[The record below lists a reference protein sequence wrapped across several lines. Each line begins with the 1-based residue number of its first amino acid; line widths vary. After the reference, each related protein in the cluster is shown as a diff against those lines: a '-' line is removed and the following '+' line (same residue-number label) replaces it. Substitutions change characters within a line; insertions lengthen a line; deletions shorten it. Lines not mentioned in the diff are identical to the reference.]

1 MQRRSAE
8 AGSGSSKFFIGSE
21 KQTSIDLQLMKSN
34 QRERADFEARE
45 RALFKREQVL
55 LIQAKEISERS
66 RLLAQ
71 AEAEAKDHRLK
82 GLVAAEKLG
91 RAHVQEVAAASS
103 KLNSLA
109 DDVRGTN
116 DALMAL
122 LSGVQVLTDIENGN
136 RIGRETAQFEADMQE
151 LDGNAHDLE
160 IRGNQHLSN
169 FMAIDSPATPTRR
182 RAPSSALGEWRASP
196 AAAQLDDEQAAM
208 WDRLTTDQLEVLQG
222 LYHTHS
228 KVQLLVSLAR
238 CLHYHSLTSSP
249 DSLSPLQ
256 ALMVLMQYRRRA
268 KRPERI
274 GGGDGV
280 DPAIISRVRALTGAV
295 LHHNELARLSMKA
308 MGPDTCRSPTLS
320 KVDVAVPNGSR
331 ARGDAVQM
339 VPSNAFIP
347 TGGGYITSS
356 SPVARRLAGSSNP
369 DVEEIMGGSRRAAI
383 RSVNFNASIREV

>member
-1 MQRRSAE
+1 
-8 AGSGSSKFFIGSE
+8 
-21 KQTSIDLQLMKSN
+21 MKSN

-45 RALFKREQVL
+45 RTLFKREQVL

-169 FMAIDSPATPTRR
+169 FMAIDSLATPTRR
-182 RAPSSALGEWRASP
+182 RAPSAAMGEWRASP

-274 GGGDGV
+274 GGGDCV
-280 DPAIISRVRALTGAV
+280 DPAFISRVRALTGAV